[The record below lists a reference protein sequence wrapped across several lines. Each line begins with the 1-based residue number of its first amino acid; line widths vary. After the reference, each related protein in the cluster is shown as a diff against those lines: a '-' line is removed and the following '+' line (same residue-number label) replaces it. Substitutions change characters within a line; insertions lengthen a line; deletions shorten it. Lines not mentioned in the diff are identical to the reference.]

1 MTDGSDG
8 IAELAVDAAAVVEL
22 LIGRPGGALV
32 LDAADAADAH
42 DEDDEHEDEGDAEG
56 SDDDVQRVP
65 GHVGEAL
72 RHVTGLPLQV

>member
-1 MTDGSDG
+1 MPDGCDG

-42 DEDDEHEDEGDAEG
+42 NQDDEHEHKGHTEG
-56 SDDDVQRVP
+56 SDDDV
-65 GHVGEAL
+65 E
-72 RHVTGLPLQV
+72 